1 MMLNKLF
8 RNNIK
13 ESKPQKD
20 EVDAVLR
27 LMFEIAL
34 SDGHLDKT
42 ELDILK
48 NKAAEISLNKESTS
62 DVIKKIIEETERSSS
77 LYPTIQKINA
87 EFSIDQKKIILETL
101 WLVVAADGMVSHY
114 EENLYF
120 RIAELLKIKRSHAN
134 QIKHDNKHI

>member
-48 NKAAEISLNKESTS
+48 KRAAEISLNKESTS
-62 DVIKKIIEETERSSS
+62 DVIKKIIEETEGSSS

>member
-1 MMLNKLF
+1 MFKNLFQKSKLKDPLNNENQ
-8 RNNIK
+8 R
-13 ESKPQKD
+13 D
-20 EVDAVLR
+20 VVLR

-48 NKAAEISLNKESTS
+48 KRAAEISLNKESTS
-62 DVIKKIIEETERSSS
+62 DVIKKIIEETEGSSS

-87 EFSIDQKKIILETL
+87 EFSIDQKKKILETL
-101 WLVVAADGMVSHY
+101 WLVVTADGMVSHY

-120 RIAELLKIKRSHAN
+120 RIAELLKIKRPHAN

>member
-48 NKAAEISLNKESTS
+48 KRAAEISLNKESTS
-62 DVIKKIIEETERSSS
+62 DVIKKIIEETEGSSS

-87 EFSIDQKKIILETL
+87 EFSIDQKKKILETL
-101 WLVVAADGMVSHY
+101 WLVVTADGMVSHY

-120 RIAELLKIKRSHAN
+120 RIAELLKIKRPHAN

>member
-1 MMLNKLF
+1 MLKKLF
-8 RNNIK
+8 RKNTK

>member
-1 MMLNKLF
+1 MLNKLF

-48 NKAAEISLNKESTS
+48 KRAAEISLNKESTS
-62 DVIKKIIEETERSSS
+62 DVIKKIIEETEGSSS

-87 EFSIDQKKIILETL
+87 EFSIDQKKKILETL
-101 WLVVAADGMVSHY
+101 WLVVTADGMVSHY

-120 RIAELLKIKRSHAN
+120 RIAELLKIKRPHAN